1 MNLLAFK
8 ILWVQFDQPGWL
20 ILIPIL
26 WAVAVWIGRQ
36 SLSGLGTTTRRVALA
51 VRLLVIAL
59 IVCAVARPNWR
70 REAENVAVTVVN
82 DRSKSVILAEQL
94 QENPSVAE
102 RYIDAASAKARPKNL
117 VAWVTAAVDAYVQM
131 LPGRPGERPQ
141 TQHIGATDGTN
152 LEEAVQLALAAMKD
166 NVANVIV
173 LFSDANETSGSVL
186 RVAQAA
192 KAQGVPIHVFPISYR
207 YEKEVIVERIVAP
220 ATARMGENI
229 NLRVL
234 LNARHD
240 AVGRLNLLVNGQPL
254 DLDPESDDTGVYV
267 RLEGGKV
274 NPIAIPLT
282 LQHAG
287 PQQFEAIFEPKADES
302 GQVGDT
308 IKENNR
314 AMSVTFVSSEGR
326 LLVVGADPAEASQF
340 LEAMTESRL
349 DAQFVTTEEMPSSL
363 IELGAY
369 DGIVLIDTPNN
380 LFSQQQQEN
389 LKSYVHDLGG
399 GLVMIGG
406 PSSFGAGGWI
416 GSPLADALPIKLDPP
431 QKRQLPRGALVLIM
445 HSCEMPE
452 GNYWGAQTA
461 LAAVNNLSRLDLAGV
476 IEFTWQKGDDHW
488 IYPLQE
494 VGSKTA
500 IRRAINN
507 LSFGDAP
514 SFDSMMRL
522 AIPDLEKADAAMK
535 HCIIISDGDPSP
547 PTPSLLQ
554 RYINAKVS
562 ISCVADFPHDG
573 ANGPSYQRMQAIA
586 DATGGRIYQIT
597 TNNQLKNL
605 PNIFIKEAQTIR
617 RAMIWE
623 GEPFSPTIVNP
634 SVPTIRGI
642 TGVPPISGYVVAAD
656 REGLSQVVLRGQE
669 EDPILAMWQYGL
681 GKSVAFTSDATAR
694 WADAWLGWEHY
705 RAFWEQQVR
714 WAMRPGGSADTRVYT
729 ETEGDR
735 TKVIVEA
742 LDAEGELMSSMSWR
756 GRVVGPEGSSE
767 ELTLRQVSPGRYEG
781 DFKSDRAGAYVMN
794 LRYRAPGTKEN
805 GDPNEGAVQAA
816 VTRPFADEFRALQD
830 NSALL
835 RQVAEM
841 TGGKVLDGTDPRQVD
856 LWSRE
861 GLTMP
866 VDLRPIWILIAV
878 LGIGTFLVDVAV
890 RRVRIDIP
898 AMWLA
903 VTRAFGASRQAAGQQ
918 MTSLKEA
925 RERARAGMT
934 RPGGKEGQ
942 EPRGQAQP
950 GAAQTSREAA
960 RAKFEATA
968 EELAGAKENVGLPG
982 TGQPPEIRVKTEK
995 DAKAKDARA
1004 EEEGMSRLL
1013 KAKKRA
1019 RDEMKDE

>member
-1 MNLLAFK
+1 MTLLAFK
-8 ILWVQFDQPGWL
+8 ILWVQFEQPGWL

-36 SLSGLGTTTRRVALA
+36 SLSGLGTTTRRAAL
-51 VRLLVIAL
+51 VIRLLVIAL

-70 REAENVAVTVVN
+70 REAENVAVTIVN
-82 DRSKSVILAEQL
+82 DRSRSVILAEQL
-94 QENPSVAE
+94 HDNPSVAE
-102 RYIDAASAKARPKNL
+102 RYMDAAASKARPGDF

-131 LPGRPGERPQ
+131 LPGRPGDRPQ
-141 TQHIGATDGTN
+141 TQHIGSVDGTN

-166 NVANVIV
+166 NVANAIV

-192 KAQGVPIHVFPISYR
+192 KAQGVPIHVYPISYR
-207 YEKEVIVERIVAP
+207 YENEVIVERIVAP
-220 ATARMGENI
+220 STARMGENI

-234 LNARHD
+234 LNARQD
-240 AVGRLNLLVNGQPL
+240 AVGRLTLLVNGQPI
-254 DLDPESDDTGVYV
+254 DLDPESDHTGIHV

-274 NPIAIPLT
+274 NPIAIPIT
-282 LQHAG
+282 LRYAG
-287 PQQFEAIFEPKADES
+287 PQQFEAVFEPMADES
-302 GQVGDT
+302 GVVGDT
-308 IKENNR
+308 ISENNR

-326 LLVVGADPAEASQF
+326 LLVVGTDPAESAQF
-340 LEAMTESRL
+340 LEAMTQSRI
-349 DAQFVTTEEMPSSL
+349 DAQFITADQMPSSL

-369 DGIVLIDTPNN
+369 DGIVLVNTPNN
-380 LFSQQQQEN
+380 LFSQQHQEH

-399 GLVMIGG
+399 GLIMIGG
-406 PSSFGAGGWI
+406 PAAFGAGGWI

-431 QKRQLPRGALVLIM
+431 QKRQLPRGALTLIM

-476 IEFTWQKGDDHW
+476 IEYTWQNGDQW
-488 IYPLQE
+488 IHPLQE
-494 VGSKTA
+494 VGSKSA

-514 SFDSMMRL
+514 SFQTMMTL
-522 AIPDLEKADAAMK
+522 AIPDMEKADAAVK
-535 HCIIISDGDPSP
+535 HCIIISDGDPTP

-554 RYINAKVS
+554 RYIDAGVS
-562 ISCVADFPHDG
+562 VSTVAVFPHDG
-573 ANGPSYQRMQAIA
+573 TQGPSFTRMKAIA
-586 DATGGRIYQIT
+586 DATGGRFYTVT
-597 TNNQLKNL
+597 TNNQLQNL

-617 RAMIWE
+617 RAMVWE
-623 GEPFSPTIVNP
+623 GQPFSPTIVNP

-694 WADAWLGWEHY
+694 WADAWLGWANY
-705 RAFWEQQVR
+705 RAFWEQHVR
-714 WAMRPGGSADTRVYT
+714 WAMRPGGSADTRVFT

-735 TKVIVEA
+735 TRVIVEA
-742 LDAEGELMSSMSWR
+742 LTPDGELMSSMTWR
-756 GRVVGPEGSSE
+756 GRVVGPEGTSE
-767 ELTLRQVSPGRYEG
+767 EVTLRQVSPGRYEG
-781 DFKSDRAGAYVMN
+781 SFKSDRAGAYVMN
-794 LRYRAPGTKEN
+794 LRYRAPGEGPN
-805 GDPNEGAVQAA
+805 GEPNEGAVQAA

-841 TGGKVLDGTDPRQVD
+841 TGGQVLDGTNPRQVD

-866 VDLRPIWILIAV
+866 VALTPIWVLVAV
-878 LGIGTFLVDVAV
+878 LGIGTFLADVAV
-890 RRVRIDIP
+890 RRVRIDVS
-898 AMWLA
+898 AMWLT
-903 VTRAFGASRQAAGQQ
+903 VMRAFSASRQAAGEQ
-918 MTSLKEA
+918 MSSLKEA
-925 RERARAGMT
+925 RERARAGMA
-934 RPGGKEGQ
+934 G
-942 EPRGQAQP
+942 P
-950 GAAQTSREAA
+950 GAKDAEQAAGTTRTGRDAA

-968 EELAGAKENVGLPG
+968 EELADAKQNIGMAGGAE
-982 TGQPPEIRVKTEK
+982 PPQIRVKGDK
-995 DAKAKDARA
+995 DAKSQQPGS

-1019 RDEMKDE
+1019 RDEMTDES